1 MSAALGF
8 DLDPT
13 TQDIFDLLRVQ
24 PGDAFSPDALAVQ
37 LVCTPAEVR
46 ERLGTLAQLG
56 LVERAP
62 TATGTEAYIVSP
74 AAPEL

>member
-1 MSAALGF
+1 MREAPF

-13 TQDIFDLLRVQ
+13 TQDIFDLLRAQ
-24 PGDAFSPDALAVQ
+24 PGDAFSPDALADQ
-37 LVCTPAEVR
+37 LGYTPADVR
-46 ERLGTLAQLG
+46 ESLGTLAQLG

-62 TATGTEAYIVSP
+62 TATATEAYIVSP